1 MLPQCARCSRGALP
15 QRGIPL
21 RRLRH
26 ADHRRLGPY
35 KGENKCPV
43 GGDYHGLDWAR
54 AIIYADDG
62 LTIHW

>member
-1 MLPQCARCSRGALP
+1 MRLENHGPVRLENHGPVRLD
-15 QRGIPL
+15 IL

-54 AIIYADDG
+54 AII
-62 LTIHW
+62 